1 MNLHE
6 KSIPPP
12 FVIRQR
18 RISRGWTQGE
28 LAACAGLSRAGVSA
42 IEAGRLSPSVAAA
55 LALAKALDGTV
66 EELFGR
72 PPAGTAGAIDW
83 ALPPAGPG
91 RRYWLAR
98 IADRLRAYAVEDDS
112 PQLDWHDGVE
122 GREPVA
128 REAGGEAERTLVI
141 ACCDPA
147 APLLAAEYRRQFAMR
162 LIVLRRNSAAAL
174 DLLAGGLVHAAGLH
188 LAPAG
193 DRPGN
198 RTAARARLGTG
209 FRLVRVARWE
219 EGIAFHPRLGAASGR
234 SLARAGTRWVGREA
248 GSGARQCQDLV
259 LAGRLA
265 PRHEAFDHRSV
276 TAAIRSGWA
285 DAGPCVRLAAEEAG
299 LRFHGVR
306 QECYDLCYPGP
317 LQDDPR
323 LAALV
328 ATLRSRRYR
337 ERLGELP
344 GYSTA
349 STGETVA

>member
-1 MNLHE
+1 MPE
-6 KSIPPP
+6 TSILPPC
-12 FVIRQR
+12 VIRQR
-18 RISRGWTQGE
+18 RIARGWTQGD
-28 LAACAGLSRAGVSA
+28 LASRAGLSRAGVSA
-42 IEAGRLSPSVAAA
+42 IEAGRVTPSVAAA

-72 PPAGTAGAIDW
+72 RPVGGADAIDW
-83 ALPPAGPG
+83 AVPPSGSG
-91 RRYWLAR
+91 CRYWLAR
-98 IADRLRAYAVEDDS
+98 IAERLRAYALEDDS
-112 PQLDWHDGVE
+112 PQLDWHDGVA
-122 GREPVA
+122 GREPAV
-128 REAGGEAERTLVI
+128 REAGDRAERTLVI

-147 APLLAAEYRRQFAMR
+147 APLLAAEYRRQFDMR

-193 DRPGN
+193 SRPGN
-198 RTAARARLGTG
+198 RSAARARLGTG

-259 LAGRLA
+259 LSGRPA
-265 PRHEAFDHRSV
+265 PRHQAFDHRSV

-285 DAGPCVRLAAEEAG
+285 DAGPCLRLPAEEAG

-306 QECYDLCYPGP
+306 QACYDLCYPES
-317 LQDDPR
+317 LEDDPR

-344 GYSTA
+344 GYSSA
-349 STGETVA
+349 PTGETVA